1 MRGLLLPALLLI
13 GAVSAA
19 LPASLCGQDAA
30 PDKTTKTDAG
40 KRPSD
45 LEDPVVPLAPKV
57 PRSAADLER
66 VDAMALFAAGRLHEQ
81 RQEFNE
87 ALKLYQKALRHN
99 PDNVTILRQVYQLAL
114 NLERVEE
121 GIRFALKL
129 VQLDPTDQVLIRRL
143 GAHLT
148 DRRDYAGALKL
159 YERLRE
165 MPGLE
170 KKSPAYVTLMA
181 QMGDLYFLVDKFGPA
196 ADCYSI
202 VETALDKPEEYNL
215 NDRMRTILLGTAS
228 ATYERFGI
236 AYLKADRPKQAVAA
250 FQRADKSSPNK
261 GLFALHQAQV
271 YAAAKEPAK
280 ALAELEVFFQHQVK
294 GQANEPYELLA
305 KVLKDLDKQGELI
318 ERLEKALAKDN
329 SNAALRYYLA
339 DQYRAADQFDK
350 AEKLYVETLKDNPS
364 AAGYEGLL
372 AIYRKKNDPIA
383 LLKLLGQGIP
393 NDETI
398 LDRPEGK
405 ALLGDAK
412 MVDELLAAARKLS
425 ATDEKSLTFDMRI
438 AAALIAAEGKKF
450 DASSEFFQLALASN
464 PPEPLRV
471 YQQWGLVL
479 FVGEQYAEAARVLQ
493 QAIDK
498 KLAQAKD
505 PTLYF
510 HLAGALEMAGKTDE
524 ALEIA
529 RKAVDMTPQ
538 PIPLLHQRV
547 AWIQYH
553 AKRHDDAIKA
563 YHELIEKFPGTPSA
577 REARLVLSN
586 ISVIKKDMQRAEEY
600 LEQVLDEYP
609 DDPGASN
616 DLGYLW
622 ADQGKNLERALK
634 MIKLALESD
643 PDNDAYLDSLGWAL
657 YKLGRYQEAL
667 EPLKKSAS
675 AEDADAVI
683 LDHLAECYLRLNQT
697 EESVKLWKKALIAAE
712 KSRNPDPEK
721 KLQIEQKLKLHEK
734 SGNGQG
740 RLQPAKPDAP

>member
-1 MRGLLLPALLLI
+1 MRGLRAFVVLGGI
-13 GAVSAA
+13 
-19 LPASLCGQDAA
+19 SLAFPLATWGQDA
-30 PDKTTKTDAG
+30 G
-40 KRPSD
+40 KSDPAKIEAKRRPTVID
-45 LEDPVVPLAPKV
+45 EPLVPLAPKT
-57 PRSAADLER
+57 PRTTADQDRIEALS
-66 VDAMALFAAGRLHEQ
+66 LFAAGRLHEQ

-87 ALKLYQKALRHN
+87 AFKLYHKALRYN

-159 YERLRE
+159 YERLKE
-165 MPGLE
+165 HPGLD
-170 KKSPAYVTLMA
+170 KKSPAFVTLMA
-181 QMGDLYFLVDKFGPA
+181 QMGDLYFLVDKYALA
-196 ADCYSI
+196 ADCYGV
-202 VETALDKPEEYNL
+202 VEAALDKPDDYHL
-215 NDRMRTILLGTAS
+215 NERMRTILLGTAS
-228 ATYERFGI
+228 TTYERFGI
-236 AYLKADRPKQAVAA
+236 AYLKADRPKQAIAA

-271 YAAAKEPAK
+271 YASSKEPAK

-294 GQANEPYELLA
+294 GQGSEPYELLA
-305 KVLKDLDKQGELI
+305 KVLKELDKQGELV
-318 ERLEKALAKDN
+318 ERLEKALTKDA
-329 SNAALRYYLA
+329 SNAALQYYLA
-339 DQYRAADQFDK
+339 DQYRAANQVEK
-350 AEKLYVETLKDNPS
+350 AEKLYVEALKDSPS
-364 AAGYEGLL
+364 ASGYEGLL

-383 LLKLLGQGIP
+383 LLKLLGTGIP

-412 MVDELLAAARKLS
+412 MVDEVLAAARKLN
-425 ATDEKSLTFDMRI
+425 AEDEKKLDYEMRI
-438 AAALIAAEGKKF
+438 AAALLAAEAKKF
-450 DASSEFFQLALASN
+450 DVSSEFFQLALATN
-464 PPEPLRV
+464 PAEPLRV

-493 QAIDK
+493 QAVDK
-498 KLAQAKD
+498 KLAQPKD
-505 PTLYF
+505 PTLLF
-510 HLAGALEMAGKTDE
+510 HLSGALEMAGKTDE

-529 RKAVDMTPQ
+529 RKAVDMTVAPV
-538 PIPLLHQRV
+538 PLLHQRV

-553 AKRHDDAIKA
+553 AKRYEEATKA
-563 YHELIEKFPGTPSA
+563 YHELIEKFPGTPTS

-586 ISVIKKDMQRAEEY
+586 ISVIKKDMTRAEEY

-622 ADQGKNLERALK
+622 ADQGKHLERALK
-634 MIKLALESD
+634 MIKLALEAD
-643 PDNDAYLDSLGWAL
+643 PDNEAYLDSLGWAL

-667 EPLKKSAS
+667 EPLKKSAA

-697 EESVKLWKKALIAAE
+697 EESVKLWKRALIAAE

-721 KLQIEQKLKLHEK
+721 KQQIEQKLKLHEK
-734 SGNGQG
+734 NNSQS
-740 RLQPAKPDAP
+740 RLQPAKPGAP